1 MWSSLRPDLARAGV
15 ALALTTLGA
24 CADAGAAIDLELVV
38 DPNVAPRDQVLAEV
52 ALYRVVLDSADGL
65 YRPGEESVLGDMEI
79 ADFDG
84 DPDDLELVVR
94 VSALDA
100 RLPWI
105 RIRRGGLPDVP
116 LEIRVIG
123 YDLDDESGV
132 PVAEGIL
139 RGVRFGSGIDR
150 WQMPF
155 DLRPERLPPRVEEAV
170 VGDGTGMGCGLP
182 SVVVLFSKPVDRA
195 SLEAPGSVIFAPGG
209 APSEMT
215 LDQTGRIAVL
225 TAPSAVVSAQGYAFT
240 VTLATSIVDDEG
252 RPLDQVPTL
261 EGPQP
266 FQRAAMAP
274 CRTPGGLLGGM

>member
-38 DPNVAPRDQVLAEV
+38 DPNMAPRGQVLAEV

-105 RIRRGGLPDVP
+105 RAAAPIINV
-116 LEIRVIG
+116 
-123 YDLDDESGV
+123 
-132 PVAEGIL
+132 VA
-139 RGVRFGSGIDR
+139 FN
-150 WQMPF
+150 
-155 DLRPERLPPRVEEAV
+155 
-170 VGDGTGMGCGLP
+170 
-182 SVVVLFSKPVDRA
+182 
-195 SLEAPGSVIFAPGG
+195 
-209 APSEMT
+209 
-215 LDQTGRIAVL
+215 IA
-225 TAPSAVVSAQGYAFT
+225 
-240 VTLATSIVDDEG
+240 
-252 RPLDQVPTL
+252 
-261 EGPQP
+261 
-266 FQRAAMAP
+266 
-274 CRTPGGLLGGM
+274 